1 MRSVPLQLCQR
12 PTPLPSPLPS
22 TFPHVPSHLP
32 PASRTRLCLRSCLH
46 RISSTLASTHFRA
59 GAGALSSS
67 GDAPPCLP
75 SSPSL
80 VSPTLTDSSI
90 QTLASEYRCGDQALR
105 MRNRRQQACVW
116 QVRSVLSSLLL
127 SSCAAP
133 RAALHRSAPHC
144 SAPRAALI
152 SSALLSS
159 RAVVLESLRGQDVDG
174 KLGGSWSEGW
184 TQAQGDQF

>member
-22 TFPHVPSHLP
+22 TFPHVPSRLP

-46 RISSTLASTHFRA
+46 RISSTLASAHTSAQVRGHRRHPA
-59 GAGALSSS
+59 TPRRS
-67 GDAPPCLP
+67 LP

-133 RAALHRSAPHC
+133 RCAALRC
-144 SAPRAALI
+144 TALRHT
-152 SSALLSS
+152 ALHPEQLSS
-159 RAVVLESLRGQDVDG
+159 PQLCSPPELLCSSPCEDRM
-174 KLGGSWSEGW
+174 
-184 TQAQGDQF
+184 

>member
-22 TFPHVPSHLP
+22 TFPHVPSRLP

-46 RISSTLASTHFRA
+46 RISSTLASAHFRA
-59 GAGALSSS
+59 GAGASSSS

-127 SSCAAP
+127 SSCATP
-133 RAALHRSAPHC
+133 RCAALRC
-144 SAPRAALI
+144 TALRHT
-152 SSALLSS
+152 ALHPEQLSS
-159 RAVVLESLRGQDVDG
+159 PQLCSPPELLCSSPCEDRM
-174 KLGGSWSEGW
+174 
-184 TQAQGDQF
+184 